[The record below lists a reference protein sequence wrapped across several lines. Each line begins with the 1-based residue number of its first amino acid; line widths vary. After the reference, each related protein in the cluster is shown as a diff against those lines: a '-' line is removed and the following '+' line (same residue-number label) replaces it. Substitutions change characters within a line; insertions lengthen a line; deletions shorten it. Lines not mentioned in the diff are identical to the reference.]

1 MIIGVILALAVL
13 GGTYAVTPGPIS
25 PTSVPKFVTYNLT
38 YYPDLNATHPALA
51 AFIAS
56 PTGDHLSGINVQ
68 LVKETG
74 QRFGPTGT
82 RFQLLQTN
90 GTDSSGWVRFN
101 QLWTSYPNSS
111 LGLVYPDLKGSYFCC
126 VSTAAAISPPYK
138 NTGSATWHVLSLGDS
153 SKETLSLVFTDL
165 TGQPLSSADVL
176 VWRVPN
182 STSLPYPLE
191 KGSPP
196 DGWTLKYKIGT
207 TDSSGFFINPL
218 PYDSWAYLV
227 HVRSVGLNST
237 FLFGSFYTT
246 PSISGPDTGLTFAAV
261 LFVPTILPI
270 VSLALAYDA
279 ISREKSEGT
288 LDLLLSKPVSRLGVA
303 LGKIL
308 GVVGSLVVP
317 LLIVVFGSAAL
328 VWGRAGTVPTG
339 SLVFGLIGSAVYLA
353 LAYSLLFLA
362 ISSLSRSLGSALLS
376 SVLFFLMFGFFWSLI
391 AVLIANL
398 AGPSGSVGW
407 FQAITIIP
415 LFSPTGVYQQ
425 LLSFFISGPVFGP
438 NVSTEAPLQSP
449 LPWIVAAATAWIIVP
464 LFLFA
469 WAMKYRVSQS

>member
-1 MIIGVILALAVL
+1 MLALAVL
-13 GGTYAVTPGPIS
+13 GGTYAITPGPIS
-25 PTSVPKFVTYNLT
+25 PTSVPKFVTYNLG

-90 GTDSSGWVRFN
+90 STDSSGWVRFN
-101 QLWTSYPNSS
+101 KLWTSYPNSS

-138 NTGSATWHVLSLGDS
+138 NTGDAMWHVLSLGDS
-153 SKETLSLVFTDL
+153 SKKTLSLVFTD
-165 TGQPLSSADVL
+165 TMGQPLSSADVL

-182 STSLPYPLE
+182 ATSLQGPYD
-191 KGSPP
+191 KQSPP
-196 DGWTLKYKIGT
+196 DGWTTKYKIGM
-207 TDSSGFFINPL
+207 TDSSGFFINPQ
-218 PYDSWAYLV
+218 PYDNWPYLS
-227 HVRSVGLNST
+227 HVMKGGLNST
-237 FLFGSFYTT
+237 FLFGSFDTTT
-246 PSISGPDTGLTFAAV
+246 PISGPDTGLAFAAV

-308 GVVGSLVVP
+308 GVVGSELVP
-317 LLIVVFGSAAL
+317 LLIVVSSSAGLA
-328 VWGRAGTVPTG
+328 WGIAGAAPSG
-339 SLVFGLIGSAVYLA
+339 SLVFGLLGSAVYLV

-362 ISSLSRSLGSALLS
+362 VSSLSRSLGSALLT
-376 SVLFFLMFGFFWSLI
+376 SVLLFLMFGFFWSLI
-391 AVLIANL
+391 TTLIANL
-398 AGPSGSVGW
+398 AGPSGSVAW
-407 FQAITIIP
+407 FQTYTTMP

-425 LLSFFISGPVFGP
+425 LLSFFISGPAFGS

-449 LPWIVAAATAWIIVP
+449 LPWITAAATAWIIIP